1 MPTVVMSYPPFLDT
15 YPGLLILL
23 TAQWLDARVH
33 PGSNSPVHQPIGW
46 YLPMTEISEQLLAG
60 DRRILSRVISQLERG
75 ALEAAQVLKAID
87 SHTGGAYT
95 VGITGPPGAGKS
107 TMVDRLTQL
116 LRQEG
121 LKVGIIGVDPTSP
134 FTGGA
139 ILGDRI
145 RMQRHYLDDGVFIR
159 SVATRGYSGGVPRIV
174 KGMVRLL
181 DAWGT
186 DVVLVETVGVGQS
199 ELGIME
205 VADTVLVA
213 MMPESGDAIQTL
225 KAGIMEIADIYV
237 VNKSDRDGA
246 NQMAAAIRANLGLD
260 SSHRD
265 WDPPVLQTKALS
277 GEGMEELWSKVQEH
291 RDYLASSAK
300 LGELR
305 AQRRKRE
312 FLEAVEEE
320 VGRRLKALVEGDP
333 TLIAM
338 LEKVAS
344 KEAEPFSSAI
354 KFLATFNGPTGLPGS
369 LFTKEG

>member
-1 MPTVVMSYPPFLDT
+1 
-15 YPGLLILL
+15 
-23 TAQWLDARVH
+23 
-33 PGSNSPVHQPIGW
+33 
-46 YLPMTEISEQLLAG
+46 MTEISEQLLAG

-205 VADTVLVA
+205 VADTVLLA

-277 GEGMEELWSKVQEH
+277 GEGMEELWSKVQEQ
-291 RDYLASSAK
+291 RD
-300 LGELR
+300 
-305 AQRRKRE
+305 
-312 FLEAVEEE
+312 
-320 VGRRLKALVEGDP
+320 
-333 TLIAM
+333 
-338 LEKVAS
+338 
-344 KEAEPFSSAI
+344 
-354 KFLATFNGPTGLPGS
+354 
-369 LFTKEG
+369 

>member
-1 MPTVVMSYPPFLDT
+1 M
-15 YPGLLILL
+15 
-23 TAQWLDARVH
+23 
-33 PGSNSPVHQPIGW
+33 
-46 YLPMTEISEQLLAG
+46 
-60 DRRILSRVISQLERG
+60 ISQFERG
-75 ALEAAQVLKAID
+75 DPEASQVLKAID
-87 SHTGGAYT
+87 PHTGGAYT

-121 LKVGIIGVDPTSP
+121 LKVGIVGVDPTSP

-159 SVATRGYSGGVPRIV
+159 SVATRGHSGGVPRIV
-174 KGMVRLL
+174 KGVVRLL
-181 DAWGT
+181 DAGGT

-205 VADTVLVA
+205 VADTILVT
-213 MMPESGDAIQTL
+213 MMPDSGDGIQTL

-265 WDPPVLQTKALS
+265 WDPPVLQTQALT
-277 GEGMEELWSKVQEH
+277 GEGIGELWTKVQEH
-291 RDYLASSAK
+291 RDFLASSEK
-300 LGELR
+300 LEELR
-305 AQRRKRE
+305 TKRRKQE

-333 TLIAM
+333 NLITT
-338 LEKVAS
+338 LEKVAN
-344 KEAEPFSSAI
+344 KDAEPFSSAI
-354 KFLATFNGPTGLPGS
+354 NFLESFHGPAGLLGS
-369 LFTKEG
+369 LFDTEE

>member
-1 MPTVVMSYPPFLDT
+1 
-15 YPGLLILL
+15 
-23 TAQWLDARVH
+23 
-33 PGSNSPVHQPIGW
+33 
-46 YLPMTEISEQLLAG
+46 MTEISEQLLAG

-75 ALEAAQVLKAID
+75 APEAAQVLKAID
-87 SHTGGAYT
+87 PHTGSAYT

-116 LRQEG
+116 MRQEG

-139 ILGDRI
+139 LLGDRI

-205 VADTVLVA
+205 VADTVLVT

-246 NQMAAAIRANLGLD
+246 DQMAAAIRANLGLD

-265 WDPPVLQTKALS
+265 WDPPILQTQALS

-291 RDYLASSAK
+291 RDYLAACAK

-305 AQRRKRE
+305 AQRRKQE

-338 LEKVAS
+338 LEKVAG
-344 KEAEPFSSAI
+344 KEAEPFSSEI
-354 KFLATFNGPTGLPGS
+354 DFLAMFNGPNGLLGS

>member
-1 MPTVVMSYPPFLDT
+1 MDLGFLAT
-15 YPGLLILL
+15 R
-23 TAQWLDARVH
+23 TAPLE
-33 PGSNSPVHQPIGW
+33 S
-46 YLPMTEISEQLLAG
+46 LPMTKISEQLLAG
-60 DRRILSRVISQLERG
+60 DKRVLSRVISQFERG
-75 ALEAAQVLKAID
+75 DPKASQVLEAID
-87 SHTGGAYT
+87 PHTGGAYT

-139 ILGDRI
+139 FLGDRI

-159 SVATRGYSGGVPRIV
+159 SVATRGSSGGVPRIV
-174 KGMVRLL
+174 KGVVRLL
-181 DAWGT
+181 DAGGI

-205 VADTVLVA
+205 VADTILVT
-213 MMPESGDAIQTL
+213 MMPDSGDAIQTL

-265 WDPPVLQTKALS
+265 WDPPVLQTQALT
-277 GEGMEELWSKVQEH
+277 GEGIEELWSKVQEH
-291 RDYLASSAK
+291 RDFLASSEK
-300 LGELR
+300 LEKLR
-305 AQRRKRE
+305 TQRRKQE

-320 VGRRLKALVEGDP
+320 VGRRLRALVEGDP
-333 TLIAM
+333 NLIAT
-338 LEKVAS
+338 LEKVAN
-344 KEAEPFSSAI
+344 KDAEPFSSAI
-354 KFLATFNGPTGLPGS
+354 NFLESFHGPAGLLGS
-369 LFTKEG
+369 LFDKEE

>member
-1 MPTVVMSYPPFLDT
+1 
-15 YPGLLILL
+15 
-23 TAQWLDARVH
+23 
-33 PGSNSPVHQPIGW
+33 
-46 YLPMTEISEQLLAG
+46 MTKISEQLLAG
-60 DRRILSRVISQLERG
+60 DMRVLSRVISQLERG
-75 ALEAAQVLKAID
+75 APEAAQVLNDID

-107 TMVDRLTQL
+107 TMVDRLTRL

-181 DAWGT
+181 DAGGT

-199 ELGIME
+199 ELGIMA

-246 NQMAAAIRANLGLD
+246 NQMATAIRGNLGLD

-265 WDPPVLQTKALS
+265 WEPPVLQTQALS
-277 GEGMEELWSKVQEH
+277 GEGIGELWSKIQEH
-291 RDYLASSAK
+291 RDFLKSSAK
-300 LGELR
+300 LDGLR
-305 AQRRKRE
+305 SQRRKQE

-320 VGRRLKALVEGDP
+320 VSRRLKALVEIDP
-333 TLIAM
+333 TLIAT

-344 KEAEPFSSAI
+344 KEAEPVSSAI
-354 KFLATFNGPTGLPGS
+354 NFLASLNGPTGLLGS

>member
-1 MPTVVMSYPPFLDT
+1 
-15 YPGLLILL
+15 
-23 TAQWLDARVH
+23 
-33 PGSNSPVHQPIGW
+33 
-46 YLPMTEISEQLLAG
+46 MTEISERLLAG
-60 DRRILSRVISQLERG
+60 DRRVLSRVISQFERG
-75 ALEAAQVLKAID
+75 DPEASQVLKAID
-87 SHTGGAYT
+87 SHTGSAYT

-121 LKVGIIGVDPTSP
+121 LKGGIIGVDPTSP

-159 SVATRGYSGGVPRIV
+159 SVATRGSSGGVPRIV
-174 KGMVRLL
+174 KGVVRLL
-181 DAWGT
+181 DAGGI

-205 VADTVLVA
+205 VADTILVT
-213 MMPESGDAIQTL
+213 MMPESGDGIQTL

-246 NQMAAAIRANLGLD
+246 NQMASAIRGNLGLD

-265 WDPPVLQTKALS
+265 WDPPVLQTQALT
-277 GEGMEELWSKVQEH
+277 GEGIEELWAKVQEH
-291 RDYLASSAK
+291 RDYLASSKK
-300 LGELR
+300 LDELR
-305 AQRRKRE
+305 SQRRKQE

-320 VGRRLKALVEGDP
+320 VGRRLKALVEGNP
-333 TLIAM
+333 TLIAT
-338 LEKVAS
+338 LEKVAI
-344 KEAEPFSSAI
+344 KDAEPFSSAI
-354 KFLATFNGPTGLPGS
+354 NFLESFHGADGLLGS
-369 LFTKEG
+369 LFGKEE